1 MSDVIVDLVESG
13 QTLKQNGL
21 VEIET
26 IENISSVLIVNKT
39 SYKVN
44 REQINQ
50 FFKTLNLD

>member
-1 MSDVIVDLVESG
+1 MSYVIVDLVESG

-26 IENISSVLIVNKT
+26 IENISSVLIANKT